1 MEGLAFLLDLLNRL
15 HLVTLMLPEQS
26 TLVTDLLH
34 IHQTH
39 HLQRFLMDQTQLLF
53 DLGGRL
59 PLGTLQQLSL
69 LRMIAAIL
77 SLFLLVTLLQPP
89 RRYDLVDDLLFRLVP
104 MGVLLLLNLGDLQ
117 RLLLRRVVMLLDVDQ
132 LDKRDIL
139 GKLGDVIGLEID
151 DDVVLGTLESVLVVL
166 FDEERIETALT
177 VRVAAGSQQARHVVA
192 AVLAVTQRAFQVAL
206 HN

>member
-1 MEGLAFLLDLLNRL
+1 
-15 HLVTLMLPEQS
+15 
-26 TLVTDLLH
+26 
-34 IHQTH
+34 
-39 HLQRFLMDQTQLLF
+39 MDQTKFLF

-59 PLGTLQQLSL
+59 PLGRLQQLSL

-77 SLFLLVTLLQPP
+77 SVFLLVSLLQPP

-117 RLLLRRVVMLLDVDQ
+117 RLLLRRVVMLLDVNQ

-139 GKLGDVIGLEID
+139 GKLGDIIGLEID
-151 DDVVLGTLESVLVVL
+151 DDVVFGTLESVLVVL
-166 FDEERIETALT
+166 LDEERIETALT
-177 VRVAAGSQQARHVVA
+177 VRVAADSQQARHVVA